1 MKRGVCSSCSSAVLA
16 PGESRSWGKPRNR
29 ANMRKVVAFYWAIS
43 DMLSTNLTPCNTL
56 TVNSIPSRGSE
67 VPHGTATGLSL
78 PPPSYLLC
86 PHHPHWPPVSFLST
100 LMNLLWLCCGS
111 VAKSCLILCDLMD
124 CSLPGSSVHG
134 VFPGKDTRVGCH
146 SLLQGIFTTQGSNS
160 GFLYWQ
166 AGFLPSEPPQKSSF
180 GFRASDFYSAT

>member
-1 MKRGVCSSCSSAVLA
+1 
-16 PGESRSWGKPRNR
+16 
-29 ANMRKVVAFYWAIS
+29 
-43 DMLSTNLTPCNTL
+43 MLSTNLTPCYTL

-100 LMNLLWLCCGS
+100 LMNLLLLCCGS
-111 VAKSCLILCDLMD
+111 VAKSCLTLCDLMD

-146 SLLQGIFTTQGSNS
+146 SLLQGIFPTPGSKLHL
-160 GFLYWQ
+160 LYLLHWQ
-166 AGFLPSEPPQKSSF
+166 VGSLPLAPPGKSLYLPSNTWGKCPF
-180 GFRASDFYSAT
+180 H